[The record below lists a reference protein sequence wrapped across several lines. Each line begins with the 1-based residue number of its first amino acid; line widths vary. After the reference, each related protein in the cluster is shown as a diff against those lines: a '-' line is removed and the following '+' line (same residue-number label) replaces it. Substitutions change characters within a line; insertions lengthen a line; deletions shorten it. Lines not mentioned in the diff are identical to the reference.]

1 MYLKTHKLYNPLKVR
16 LDLILHFICLISRL
30 ANPPSLFFLVKL
42 CCLSN
47 FIRPTVILDAKYF
60 ELLVR
65 ILRADQKKFK
75 LEISIGETYLVF
87 FWYTSPTLPLSSFAF
102 CLAHMILAFLW
113 EGEREREYTISMYRS
128 WITWAHSSV
137 SRYRFFFSLNTHKHI
152 NTRTK
157 NQCKAFGQCRNGSE
171 KGRGIK
177 LPPTRLQ
184 LSGTEL
190 AI

>member
-87 FWYTSPTLPLSSFAF
+87 FLVHLPHSSSFIVRLLSGPHDF
-102 CLAHMILAFLW
+102 SISL
-113 EGEREREYTISMYRS
+113 GGRKRERVYDF
-128 WITWAHSSV
+128 HV
-137 SRYRFFFSLNTHKHI
+137 
-152 NTRTK
+152 
-157 NQCKAFGQCRNGSE
+157 
-171 KGRGIK
+171 
-177 LPPTRLQ
+177 
-184 LSGTEL
+184 
-190 AI
+190 